1 MSVVTGDDDAGEC
14 QHEGTGDAVT
24 YRIRHETRY
33 DYAVPVSVS
42 RHVLHL
48 LPRDCAWQQVHDAE
62 LQIAPAPAHRV
73 DGSDPFGNPETRI
86 AFSAP
91 HDSLLVASRLRLTVG
106 ARPLPYDG
114 TSGPAWEAVQAS
126 LRLEGDAPLEPRQ
139 YRFESPHVRVKHEL
153 ASYALASFT
162 PGRPLL
168 AATGDLVARIHREF
182 RYDPD
187 ATHIGT
193 SVMDLLAQ
201 RRGVCQDFAHF
212 AIACLRSLGLAA
224 RYVSGYLCTEPPPGS
239 PRLVGADASHAW
251 FALWCPGAGWVE
263 FDPTNDCRADT
274 RHILL
279 AQGRDF
285 GDVSPLRG
293 VIQGGGAHTL
303 AVAVTVLPEAS

>member
-1 MSVVTGDDDAGEC
+1 MTMAARNDG
-14 QHEGTGDAVT
+14 AVH
-24 YRIRHETRY
+24 YRILHETRY
-33 DYAVPVSVS
+33 TYAAPVSVS

-48 LPRDCAWQQVHDAE
+48 LPRACDWQRVQEAKLDITPV
-62 LQIAPAPAHRV
+62 PARRV

-91 HDSLLVASRLRLTVG
+91 HDVLAVTSRVRLSVSP
-106 ARPLPYDG
+106 RPRPCG
-114 TSGPAWEAVQAS
+114 GGRGPAWEAVQAS
-126 LRLEGDAPLEPRQ
+126 LRLEGDAPLEPRR
-139 YRFESPHVRVKHEL
+139 YRFESPHVRVKNEL

-168 AATGDLVARIHREF
+168 AATDDLVARIHREF

-193 SVMDLLAQ
+193 TVMDLLAQ

-293 VIQGGGAHTL
+293 VIQGGGAHSL
-303 AVAVTVLPEAS
+303 AVAVTVLPVA